1 MEHIQM
7 TAQKSNLN
15 STVKKKFVIGARL
28 QQRLSKEDRELLQN
42 LKPSK
47 KMQELVDKL
56 PLLKIIDG
64 ATCGL

>member
-1 MEHIQM
+1 M
-7 TAQKSNLN
+7 TAQKSNSN
-15 STVKKKFVIGARL
+15 STVKKKFVIGASL
-28 QQRLSKEDRELLQN
+28 PQRLSKEDRELLLN

-56 PLLKIIDG
+56 PPLKIIDG

>member
-1 MEHIQM
+1 M

-28 QQRLSKEDRELLQN
+28 PQRLSKEDRELLQN